1 MAIEKM
7 LAEGTIS
14 GKAKASLGILMDNFA
29 EWRKSMQAI
38 TPDELASLILEDSGY
53 IESLKNDKSPEA
65 PAELKT

>member
-1 MAIEKM
+1 M

-53 IESLKNDKSPEA
+53 IESLKMINLPKRR
-65 PAELKT
+65 AELKT